1 MKNIHLLFISVLL
14 CCTSMSMVSCAQ
26 TGQSQKDLPASDDP
40 SLVWDGTRI
49 EKTDE
54 EWKQEL
60 EPFQFYVMREQGT
73 ERAYSGPLNDN
84 KKEGIYSC
92 SACGLPLFDSDTKF
106 DSGSGWPSFYQPIDP
121 KNVGEDTDYDI
132 GYPRTEVHCAR
143 CDGHLGHVFNDG
155 IGQPTGLRYCINSV
169 SLDFEER

>member
-1 MKNIHLLFISVLL
+1 MKNIHLLFASVLL

-49 EKTDE
+49 EKTEE

-60 EPFQFYVMREQGT
+60 EPFQFYVMREKGT
-73 ERAYSGPLNDN
+73 ERAFSGSLNDN
-84 KKEGIYSC
+84 KKDGIYSC
-92 SACGLPLFDSDTKF
+92 SACGLPLFDAATKF

-132 GYPRTEVHCAR
+132 GYPRTEVRCAR

-155 IGQPTGLRYCINSV
+155 IGQPTGLRYCINSA
-169 SLDFEER
+169 SLEFEAR